1 VFTQKKFALFKPLKS
16 VLSSMLASSRSSTNV
31 FAEMYAAI
39 SGRGEPTS
47 TNVQVYF
54 PHMKQPA
61 NKAMDLNVRWDATV
75 EEVIG
80 YG

>member
-1 VFTQKKFALFKPLKS
+1 
-16 VLSSMLASSRSSTNV
+16 MLASSRSSTNAFV
-31 FAEMYAAI
+31 EMYAAI

-47 TNVQVYF
+47 TNAQVYF
-54 PHMKQPA
+54 PHAKQPA
-61 NKAMDLNVRWDATV
+61 SKAIDLNIRRDAMV